1 MLPFTSFNLD
11 DAAAKESNGARAD
24 QAPRQNIFKETKK
37 FYFLRI

>member
-1 MLPFTSFNLD
+1 MLPFTLFNLD

-24 QAPRQNIFKETKK
+24 QAPRKNIFKETKK